1 MSEFPRSGRAMPKTV
16 AVGVGFDE
24 GSTLLVTSGVFW
36 EDLENSPM
44 VKAVKV
50 ERLHSKASYFRLR
63 HNLNAYQATGDTP
76 VGGRVR

>member
-1 MSEFPRSGRAMPKTV
+1 MPKTV

-50 ERLHSKASYFRLR
+50 ERLHSNASYFRLR
-63 HNLNAYQATGDTP
+63 HNLNAYQATGDP
-76 VGGRVR
+76 PAGGRVR